1 MAFIRDKI
9 FLEKTGDMVSYAS
22 LSKEERMAYD
32 ADLKAYRDLI
42 GQIEYAKMKGR
53 AEGRAESIAEV
64 REQERA
70 QIIRNMAE
78 SGADIDLISSLTKI
92 AIDEV
97 KRILGK

>member
-32 ADLKAYRDLI
+32 ADLKAYRDFT
-42 GQIEYAKMKGR
+42 GQLEYAKMEGR
-53 AEGRAESIAEV
+53 AEGKEH
-64 REQERA
+64 ERA